1 MCHKCGIMHFIT
13 VRKQAACAVFKVLA
27 HDSVPF
33 HPTSSSSLRRKRK
46 DERKHKKRSVCDCE
60 SCTLQNLHNSFDPPS
75 SISSSFAI
83 VSPSTLFRT
92 FIAEGKKKDPP
103 KCSHEASTMGE
114 HRNMQ
119 LLFFWAR
126 LEKKPCKGEN
136 WLKAWAT
143 KSRKIRGE
151 RG

>member
-1 MCHKCGIMHFIT
+1 MCHKCGITHFIT

-92 FIAEGKKKDPP
+92 FIAEGKKRILQNALMKRARWVNTET
-103 KCSHEASTMGE
+103 CSFYFSEQGS
-114 HRNMQ
+114 
-119 LLFFWAR
+119 
-126 LEKKPCKGEN
+126 KKSLVKG
-136 WLKAWAT
+136 KT
-143 KSRKIRGE
+143 D
-151 RG
+151 

>member
-1 MCHKCGIMHFIT
+1 MCHKCGITHFIT

-92 FIAEGKKKDPP
+92 FIALGKKGSSKMLSWSEHDGWTQ
-103 KCSHEASTMGE
+103 KHAASIF
-114 HRNMQ
+114 
-119 LLFFWAR
+119 LSKAR
-126 LEKKPCKGEN
+126 KKPCKGEN